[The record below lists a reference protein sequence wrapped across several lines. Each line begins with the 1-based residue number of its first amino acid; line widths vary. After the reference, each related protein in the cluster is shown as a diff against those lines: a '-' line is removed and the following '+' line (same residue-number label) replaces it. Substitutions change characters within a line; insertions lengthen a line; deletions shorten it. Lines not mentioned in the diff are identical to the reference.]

1 MKKLGTEKDKRL
13 REKKDVII
21 NRNVFIFTQPGIS
34 EEKKKSIL
42 NKKVL

>member
-34 EEKKKSIL
+34 EKKKSIL